1 MSENLGMNNQAA
13 GESVDA
19 MLARNMQ
26 QMYGAQNKGYDISD
40 ERLTE
45 MEKKL
50 PSWSLEPPF
59 SYLK

>member
-1 MSENLGMNNQAA
+1 MDQMENGMDGGSNL
-13 GESVDA
+13 DD

-26 QMYGAQNKGYDISD
+26 QMYQTRGYDMSD
-40 ERLTE
+40 ERLKE
-45 MEKKL
+45 VEKNL

>member
-1 MSENLGMNNQAA
+1 MDQMQNGGMDGGPNI
-13 GESVDA
+13 DD

-26 QMYGAQNKGYDISD
+26 QMYQTRGYDMSD
-40 ERLTE
+40 DRLRE
-45 MEKKL
+45 VEKSL

>member
-1 MSENLGMNNQAA
+1 MSENQAMNNATA
-13 GESVDA
+13 GESIDD

-26 QMYGAQNKGYDISD
+26 QMYGSQTKGYDISD
-40 ERLTE
+40 ERLVE
-45 MEKKL
+45 MEKSL

>member
-1 MSENLGMNNQAA
+1 MSENIGTNNP
-13 GESVDA
+13 GESVDD

-26 QMYGAQNKGYDISD
+26 QMYGSQNRGYDISD

-50 PSWSLEPPF
+50 PNWSLEPPF

>member
-1 MSENLGMNNQAA
+1 MDQMQNGGMDGGPNI
-13 GESVDA
+13 DD

-26 QMYGAQNKGYDISD
+26 QMYQTRGYDMSD
-40 ERLTE
+40 ERLKE
-45 MEKKL
+45 VEKSL

>member
-1 MSENLGMNNQAA
+1 MDMN
-13 GESVDA
+13 ESFDNGQNIDE
-19 MLARNMQ
+19 MLSRNMQ
-26 QMYGAQNKGYDISD
+26 QMYSQNKGYDISD

-45 MEKKL
+45 IEKNL

>member
-1 MSENLGMNNQAA
+1 MDQMGNGMDGGPNI
-13 GESVDA
+13 DD

-26 QMYGAQNKGYDISD
+26 QMYQTRGYDMSD
-40 ERLTE
+40 ERLKE
-45 MEKKL
+45 VEKSL